1 MSITAA
7 IARKANTNFEI
18 AQVDLDAPRAD
29 EILVRIHGAGLCH
42 TDLAARD
49 QHIPTP
55 LPAILGHEGAGI
67 VESVGAKV
75 TKVKPGDHVVL
86 SFRSCGTCV
95 TCKRNQPAYCM
106 EFVSLNLA
114 GKRTDGTF
122 TTHQHGQPVTSN
134 FLSQSS
140 FADYSLAYER
150 SVVKVPDDVPVH
162 LLGPLGCAVQ
172 TGAGATM
179 RSLAC
184 RAGSSIVI
192 LGGGPV
198 GLSAMLGAI
207 VQGCS
212 TVVVSEP
219 MAERRALALE
229 LGATH
234 VIDPKTENLTEA
246 LLAIRPTGMDYVF
259 DTTARSEVIHSAVN
273 ALARLGTLGL
283 VGVPTSVE
291 ATIAFNMGLL
301 LGLGI
306 TIRGVCLGDSDPDVF
321 IPQLIDLYRQGRMP
335 FDKLIKTYPLRDIN
349 RAVQDQHDGKV
360 VKAVLL
366 TDAARP

>member
-7 IARKANTNFEI
+7 IARRPEAPFEL
-18 AQVDLDAPRAD
+18 AAVELDAPRAD

-49 QHIPTP
+49 QHIPTH

-67 VESVGAKV
+67 VESVGADV

-95 TCKRNQPAYCM
+95 TCKRGRPSYCV
-106 EFVSLNLA
+106 EFFALNLT
-114 GKRTDGTF
+114 GKRTDGSF
-122 TTHQHGQPVTSN
+122 TTHQHGKPLTGS
-134 FLSQSS
+134 FISQSS
-140 FADYSLAYER
+140 FAEYSLAYER
-150 SVVKVPDDVPVH
+150 SVVKVPDEVPVH
-162 LLGPLGCAVQ
+162 LMGPLGCAVQ

-184 RAGSSIVI
+184 RPGSSIVI

-207 VQGCS
+207 VQGCT

-219 MAERRALALE
+219 MAKRRALALE

-234 VIDPKTENLTEA
+234 VIDPKSQNLTEA
-246 LLAIRPTGMDYVF
+246 LRAISSTGMDYVF
-259 DTTARSEVIHSAVN
+259 DTTARNEVIQSGIN

-283 VGVPTSVE
+283 VGVPTSVD
-291 ATIAFNMGLL
+291 ATVNFNMGQL
-301 LGLGI
+301 LGMGA
-306 TIRGVCLGDSDPDVF
+306 TIRGVALGDSDPDVF
-321 IPQLIDLYRQGRMP
+321 IPQLIELYRRGRMP
-335 FDKLIKTYPLRDIN
+335 FDKLITTYRLRDIN
-349 RAVQDQHDGKV
+349 QAVQDQHDGKIM
-360 VKAVLL
+360 KAVLL
-366 TDAARP
+366 TDAVAG

>member
-1 MSITAA
+1 
-7 IARKANTNFEI
+7 
-18 AQVDLDAPRAD
+18 
-29 EILVRIHGAGLCH
+29 
-42 TDLAARD
+42 
-49 QHIPTP
+49 
-55 LPAILGHEGAGI
+55 
-67 VESVGAKV
+67 
-75 TKVKPGDHVVL
+75 
-86 SFRSCGTCV
+86 
-95 TCKRNQPAYCM
+95 
-106 EFVSLNLA
+106 
-114 GKRTDGTF
+114 
-122 TTHQHGQPVTSN
+122 
-134 FLSQSS
+134 
-140 FADYSLAYER
+140 
-150 SVVKVPDDVPVH
+150 
-162 LLGPLGCAVQ
+162 
-172 TGAGATM
+172 
-179 RSLAC
+179 
-184 RAGSSIVI
+184 
-192 LGGGPV
+192 
-198 GLSAMLGAI
+198 MLGAI

-234 VIDPKTENLTEA
+234 VIDPKAQNLTEA

-259 DTTARSEVIHSAVN
+259 DTTARSEVIQSGLN

-291 ATIAFNMGLL
+291 ATIAFNMGQL

-321 IPQLIDLYRQGRMP
+321 IPQLIELYRQGRMP

-366 TDAARP
+366 TDAVTRP